1 MAGSGR
7 GAVAGSDLAAQLAAP
22 LRNQQSLAPPDPGPG
37 WLGRETCLG
46 QRPWTPDPEGNQGN
60 SSRVGVGGAGLRVQ
74 GKVARQQALPPCLS
88 QPRLA
93 PPRPP
98 GTESSET
105 HRQRRPSRLPARSAL
120 APPRRTLKVFSGRDA
135 GVASHGCLRRDAA
148 RRKAVRPE
156 PEGAGGPGRPLPVL
170 AGSEVVGRPSSQVR
184 GPGGEGRVSPLGGGL
199 GDPSEPLWGPIALR
213 LGGPR
218 LPHLRVAHAEEKIP
232 PHLALRQQEMLACPC
247 RLVAAAGGCQG
258 PCTDSGLWSGALGS
272 SIGGHTDDQKWG
284 L

>member
-22 LRNQQSLAPPDPGPG
+22 PRNQQSLAPPNPGPW

-60 SSRVGVGGAGLRVQ
+60 SPRVGVGGGGLRVQ
-74 GKVARQQALPPCLS
+74 GMVAREQALPPCLS
-88 QPRLA
+88 RPRLA

-120 APPRRTLKVFSGRDA
+120 APPQRTLKVFSGWDA

-148 RRKAVRPE
+148 RREAVRPE
-156 PEGAGGPGRPLPVL
+156 PEGAGGPGRPLPGL

-184 GPGGEGRVSPLGGGL
+184 GPGGEGRVSPQGWGL
-199 GDPSEPLWGPIALR
+199 EDPSEPLWGPIALR

-218 LPHLRVAHAEEKIP
+218 LPHLRRVAIE
-232 PHLALRQQEMLACPC
+232 LRNC
-247 RLVAAAGGCQG
+247 
-258 PCTDSGLWSGALGS
+258 
-272 SIGGHTDDQKWG
+272 I
-284 L
+284 

>member
-1 MAGSGR
+1 MTPPLPPGQHGLRTGDRGWPGQGGGR
-7 GAVAGSDLAAQLAAP
+7 WPGLTSPRSWLP
-22 LRNQQSLAPPDPGPG
+22 LHEITKSCASKPRPP

-46 QRPWTPDPEGNQGN
+46 QRPCTPDPEGNQGN
-60 SSRVGVGGAGLRVQ
+60 SSRVGVGGGGLRVQ
-74 GKVARQQALPPCLS
+74 GKVAREQALPPCLS
-88 QPRLA
+88 RPRLA

-120 APPRRTLKVFSGRDA
+120 APPQRTLKVFSGWDA

-148 RRKAVRPE
+148 RREAVLPE
-156 PEGAGGPGRPLPVL
+156 PEGAGGPGRPLPGL

-218 LPHLRVAHAEEKIP
+218 LPHLRRVAHTKE
-232 PHLALRQQEMLACPC
+232 
-247 RLVAAAGGCQG
+247 
-258 PCTDSGLWSGALGS
+258 
-272 SIGGHTDDQKWG
+272 
-284 L
+284 